1 MQRGGKEGEG
11 NRFEVPRNLNNE
23 AEGEN
28 NGKRSGE
35 EGNGRRGG
43 SQGMESESVEMAESD
58 NGTGNSEGRGE
69 ANRKRT
75 LETRSPGTHLDSRV
89 SRLRMDELE
98 LGEIFEEVNKY
109 WREGSKDLIDKA
121 PEGYRQELK
130 SGMDMFLDGMKKI
143 MDGVSDKV
151 TLERRKREAGEMNM
165 VDKLGKIEDKIKDIQ
180 RKNDNVMTDNIQD
193 KVKASGK
200 EMEKK
205 LQGAMKTLKLT
216 DIDFGEA
223 TQDRTRLVRA
233 VTNRL
238 RGDVHPD
245 DRAHFDR
252 ILRRTRIQI
261 LGKGTEK
268 RRDRSKTINTVPVLL
283 ECAER
288 ADAWDM
294 DSILKHAGYFS
305 AFHWPKEAMEF
316 VNGIRDDVRRNGCS
330 EQDYYVKVRPEDR
343 GGEIRI
349 RADVKEKNGGRW
361 QMKAIWSCPPINRD
375 FWALNEDLYAPVVV
389 GGGLGVAKRKMP
401 ELATDGAQV
410 SVKAGGKVDGK
421 GGSEGIGR
429 VHWTVFFPSIFL
441 LPLNNNT

>member
-1 MQRGGKEGEG
+1 MATRWVSRKERGQGSGGGTQRGEKENGG
-11 NRFEVPRNLNNE
+11 NRFELLRNLNSE
-23 AEGEN
+23 TEGEN
-28 NGKRSGE
+28 NGTGSGE
-35 EGNGRRGG
+35 EGTAGRGR
-43 SQGMESESVEMAESD
+43 SQGRESESVEMAESD
-58 NGTGNSEGRGE
+58 NGMGGGEVRGE

-89 SRLRMDELE
+89 SRLRMDEFE

-109 WREGSKDLIDKA
+109 WREGSRDLIDKA
-121 PEGYRQELK
+121 PEGYRNELK
-130 SGMDMFLDGMKKI
+130 NGIDMFLEGMKKI
-143 MDGVSDKV
+143 MDGVSDRV

-165 VDKLGKIEDKIKDIQ
+165 EDKLGKMEDKIKDIQ

-193 KVKASGK
+193 KVKVSSRD
-200 EMEKK
+200 MEKK

-223 TQDRTRLVRA
+223 THDRSKMVRA
-233 VTNRL
+233 VTSRL

-252 ILRRTRIQI
+252 LLRRTRIQI
-261 LGKGTEK
+261 LGKGTEQ
-268 RRDRSKTINTVPVLL
+268 RRDRSRTINTVPVLL

-294 DSILKHAGYFS
+294 ENILRHAGYFS

-316 VNGIRDDVRRNGCS
+316 VNGIREDVRKNGCS
-330 EQDYYVKVRPEDR
+330 EEDYYVKVRPEDR

-361 QMKAIWSCPPINRD
+361 QMKAIWNCPPLNRD
-375 FWALNEDLYAPVVV
+375 LWVLNEELYAPVVV
-389 GGGLGVAKRKMP
+389 GGGR
-401 ELATDGAQV
+401 
-410 SVKAGGKVDGK
+410 
-421 GGSEGIGR
+421 R
-429 VHWTVFFPSIFL
+429 R
-441 LPLNNNT
+441 